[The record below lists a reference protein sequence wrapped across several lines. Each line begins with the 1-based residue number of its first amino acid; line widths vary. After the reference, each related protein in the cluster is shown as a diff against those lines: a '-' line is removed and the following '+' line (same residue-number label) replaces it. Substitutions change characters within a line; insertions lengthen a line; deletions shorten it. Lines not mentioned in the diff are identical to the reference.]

1 MKKLHLIPLLL
12 IPVILLAGC
21 ASAKEEVRIPE
32 DIVVE
37 DSIPAPEEYETTQK
51 ETEREPVDIPAP
63 EETPTEPESI
73 FQMENGKYEYI
84 KYDPEIETLKETKIS
99 MSGLSICSSQVYD
112 SGIYIDSAENVK
124 DFLNITMDVFKHPFL
139 EDGKFE
145 ITDDRIH
152 IVVSSSDFNP
162 TTFMY
167 PDDEYYDNETNS
179 LYLVFEQ
186 SMTHKSLYENYYDEN
201 SEFIRK
207 YRHNTPT
214 SKRSIGGEISAVN
227 YTYTWNRLLLA
238 V

>member
-12 IPVILLAGC
+12 IPVMLFAGC

-37 DSIPAPEEYETTQK
+37 DSILSPEESETTQK

-84 KYDPEIETLKETKIS
+84 KYDPEIETLKEAKIS

-201 SEFIRK
+201 SEFI
-207 YRHNTPT
+207 NEQ
-214 SKRSIGGEISAVN
+214 SKA
-227 YTYTWNRLLLA
+227 TYTVVSFYPEDLEQYSHVYITTRK
-238 V
+238 